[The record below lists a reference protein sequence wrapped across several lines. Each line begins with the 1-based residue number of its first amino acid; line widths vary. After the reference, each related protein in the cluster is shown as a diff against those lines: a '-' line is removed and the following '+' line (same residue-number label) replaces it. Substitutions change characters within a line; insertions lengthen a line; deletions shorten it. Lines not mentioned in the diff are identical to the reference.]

1 MVLRGTELAI
11 MPQIRSLTSI
21 LLAALRMTKFIR
33 KGQQLRLYS
42 LVLIFSSPL
51 KVIEV
56 DNC

>member
-1 MVLRGTELAI
+1 

-33 KGQQLRLYS
+33 KGQQPRLYS

-51 KVIEV
+51 KVIAV